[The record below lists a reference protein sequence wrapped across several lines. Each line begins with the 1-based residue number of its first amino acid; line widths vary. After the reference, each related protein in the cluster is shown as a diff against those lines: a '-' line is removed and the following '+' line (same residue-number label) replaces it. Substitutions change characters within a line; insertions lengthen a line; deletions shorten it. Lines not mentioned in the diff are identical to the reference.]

1 MLDGCLFAIAM
12 HTRRDDP
19 SIPAWSE
26 DQLDSLSPPETK
38 APYFDDALK
47 AWVLSRHADIL
58 AAFRDLSLSP
68 ASHTR
73 DQTSQPSGGSVRF
86 ESDRLTMRAEALE
99 VLSSARLRAWREELT
114 PEAHAMA
121 SRLPGQDPVNLMD
134 HYARP
139 LCLSLAAM
147 VTGIS
152 RSDAEHLCERAQGIS
167 AAAAEPYDEILRDSA
182 KSASAELSGY
192 FHSGPE
198 ALRESGFV
206 ALSQTM
212 PCILGNAWFA
222 LMQYP
227 QQWSLLH
234 REPELTEQAVE
245 ELLRYAG
252 LVRILSRTATADIDL
267 NGAFIRRGER
277 VILRIIAANRDPER
291 FSHPNQVDIARR
303 DAGHLTLG
311 AGPHAC
317 VAANLIRMAAV
328 TITHPLMYRFAS
340 ANLARPV
347 DWQGGS
353 GFRSPKSLWVRLTT
367 ANRESQ
373 IANGR

>member
-1 MLDGCLFAIAM
+1 MEAA
-12 HTRRDDP
+12 
-19 SIPAWSE
+19 
-26 DQLDSLSPPETK
+26 
-38 APYFDDALK
+38 YFDEALK

-58 AAFRDLSLSP
+58 AAFHASSLSP
-68 ASHTR
+68 ASHANN
-73 DQTSQPSGGSVRF
+73 QGSQPSSESDQFERTRF
-86 ESDRLTMRAEALE
+86 ESDRLRMRADAMEAL
-99 VLSSARLRAWREELT
+99 SPAQLRVWREHLT
-114 PEAHAMA
+114 PAAYALA
-121 SRLPGQDPVNLMD
+121 SSLPIEEPVDLMD
-134 HYARP
+134 AYARP

-152 RSDAEHLCERAQGIS
+152 RSDAECLCERAQGIS
-167 AAAAEPYDEILRDSA
+167 AAAAEPYDPALRRSA
-182 KSASAELSGY
+182 KSASTELRNH
-192 FHSGPE
+192 FHSGAE

-222 LMQYP
+222 LMQFP

-234 REPELTEQAVE
+234 RQPELVEQAIE

-267 NGAFIRRGER
+267 NGASIRRGER
-277 VILRIIAANRDPER
+277 IILRIVAANRDPER
-291 FSHPNQVDIARR
+291 FSHPNQVYVARR

-311 AGPHAC
+311 AGSHAC

-328 TITHPLMYRFAS
+328 AITRPLVQRFAS
-340 ANLARPV
+340 ANPARRPV

-353 GFRSPKSLWVRLTT
+353 GFRSPKSLWVCLIT
-367 ANRESQ
+367 AERESE
-373 IANGR
+373 IADRT

>member
-1 MLDGCLFAIAM
+1 M
-12 HTRRDDP
+12 
-19 SIPAWSE
+19 
-26 DQLDSLSPPETK
+26 K

-58 AAFRDLSLSP
+58 AAFRNSGLTPAGPSKEASASSDLS
-68 ASHTR
+68 AR
-73 DQTSQPSGGSVRF
+73 R
-86 ESDRLTMRAEALE
+86 ESDRLRMRAEAME
-99 VLSSARLRAWREELT
+99 ALSPARLRAWREELAA
-114 PEAHAMA
+114 EAHAIA
-121 SRLPGQDPVNLMD
+121 SGLPSEDPVNLMD
-134 HYARP
+134 AYARP

-147 VTGIS
+147 VTNIS
-152 RSDAEHLCERAQGIS
+152 RSDAESLCGRAQGIS
-167 AAAAEPYDEILRDSA
+167 AAAAEPYDAVLRDSA
-182 KSASAELSGY
+182 KSASAQLQGY
-192 FHSGPE
+192 FQTGPE

-227 QQWSLLH
+227 QQWNLLH
-234 REPELTEQAVE
+234 RERELMEQAIE

-267 NGAFIRRGER
+267 SGAFIRRGER

-291 FSHPNQVDIARR
+291 FSHPNQVDVARR

-317 VAANLIRMAAV
+317 VAASLIRMAAV
-328 TITHPLMYRFAS
+328 AITHPLTQRFAS

-353 GFRSPKSLWVRLTT
+353 GFRSPKSLWVCLST

-373 IANGR
+373 IVNGK

>member
-1 MLDGCLFAIAM
+1 MLNGCLLAIAM

-26 DQLDSLSPPETK
+26 DQLDSLSPPEME

-58 AAFRDLSLSP
+58 VAFRDLSLSP
-68 ASHTR
+68 ASHAS
-73 DQTSQPSGGSVRF
+73 DQPSGASVQF
-86 ESDRLTMRAEALE
+86 ESDRLRMRAEAME
-99 VLSSARLRAWREELT
+99 ALSPARLRGWREELT

-121 SRLPGQDPVNLMD
+121 SRLPSEDPVNLMD
-134 HYARP
+134 AYARP
-139 LCLSLAAM
+139 MCLSLAAL
-147 VTGIS
+147 VTDIS
-152 RSDAEHLCERAQGIS
+152 RSDAERLCERAQGIS
-167 AAAAEPYDEILRDSA
+167 AAAAEPYNAVLRDSA
-182 KSASAELSGY
+182 KSASAELRGH
-192 FHSGPE
+192 FQTGPE
-198 ALRESGFV
+198 TLRESGFV

-227 QQWSLLH
+227 QEWNLLH
-234 REPELTEQAVE
+234 REPELTEQAIE

-267 NGAFIRRGER
+267 NGASIHRGER

-291 FSHPNQVDIARR
+291 FCHPNQVNIARR

-353 GFRSPKSLWVRLTT
+353 GFRSPRSLWVRLTT

>member
-1 MLDGCLFAIAM
+1 
-12 HTRRDDP
+12 
-19 SIPAWSE
+19 
-26 DQLDSLSPPETK
+26 
-38 APYFDDALK
+38 
-47 AWVLSRHADIL
+47 
-58 AAFRDLSLSP
+58 
-68 ASHTR
+68 
-73 DQTSQPSGGSVRF
+73 
-86 ESDRLTMRAEALE
+86 
-99 VLSSARLRAWREELT
+99 
-114 PEAHAMA
+114 MA
-121 SRLPGQDPVNLMD
+121 SRLPSEDPVNLMD
-134 HYARP
+134 AYARP
-139 LCLSLAAM
+139 LCLSLAAL
-147 VTGIS
+147 VTDIS
-152 RSDAEHLCERAQGIS
+152 RSDAERLCERAQGIS
-167 AAAAEPYDEILRDSA
+167 AAAAEPYNAVLRDSA
-182 KSASAELSGY
+182 KSASAELRGH
-192 FHSGPE
+192 FQTGPE
-198 ALRESGFV
+198 TLRESGFV

-212 PCILGNAWFA
+212 PRILGNAWFA

-227 QQWSLLH
+227 QEWNLLH
-234 REPELTEQAVE
+234 REPELTEQAIE

-267 NGAFIRRGER
+267 NGASIRRGER

-291 FSHPNQVDIARR
+291 FCHPNQVNIARR

-328 TITHPLMYRFAS
+328 TITYPLMRGFAS

-373 IANGR
+373 IA